1 MSEKQVY
8 KHAEGKGSLFK
19 NNYKEKDN
27 HPDMT
32 GSCTDPNGVVWELA
46 GWKSTT
52 QGGDVYLSISIEK
65 PFVKTNPTPQAQPQ
79 AQPQAKGTSGAGTSL
94 DLDLPDF

>member
-65 PFVKTNPTPQAQPQ
+65 PFVKTKSDCSNKEAI
-79 AQPQAKGTSGAGTSL
+79 GATEKTIFIIKCKICFA
-94 DLDLPDF
+94 DQ